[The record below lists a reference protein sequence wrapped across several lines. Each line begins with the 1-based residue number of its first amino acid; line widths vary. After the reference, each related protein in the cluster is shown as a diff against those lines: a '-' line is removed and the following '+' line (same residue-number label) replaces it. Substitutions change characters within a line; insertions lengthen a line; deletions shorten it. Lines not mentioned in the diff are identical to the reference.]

1 MGAGE
6 EGCVSEDD
14 KNYVANS
21 DDRDYKS
28 TYMIPHQQILCRVN
42 KTCHNINFGSG
53 NPSEGAKYQI

>member
-28 TYMIPHQQILCRVN
+28 PI
-42 KTCHNINFGSG
+42 
-53 NPSEGAKYQI
+53 